1 MKRFKKN
8 VTFWQNELI
17 RMDEIIKSLLETHA
31 SILKTVSK
39 PSVGTKKRRRE
50 SFIKKK
56 LNN

>member
-1 MKRFKKN
+1 
-8 VTFWQNELI
+8 
-17 RMDEIIKSLLETHA
+17 MDEIIKSLLETHA